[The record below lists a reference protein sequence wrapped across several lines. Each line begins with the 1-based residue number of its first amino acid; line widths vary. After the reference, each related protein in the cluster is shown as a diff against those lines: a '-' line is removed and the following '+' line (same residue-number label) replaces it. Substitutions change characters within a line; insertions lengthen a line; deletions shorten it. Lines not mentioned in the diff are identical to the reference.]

1 MVVWYSLCI
10 ELRLFIVVP
19 LACGCAVINE
29 IHYKYNILKLLK
41 PVFYLKD
48 INSYKITYQINDTD
62 RLFS

>member
-29 IHYKYNILKLLK
+29 IQY
-41 PVFYLKD
+41 F
-48 INSYKITYQINDTD
+48 KITETSF
-62 RLFS
+62 LFKGH